1 MGGRPVMDYVVER
14 MRAGG
19 ATELRVVTRAEK
31 RDVIEHSE
39 ELGATVLLAEPR
51 TPSESFAVG
60 LRGLDAED
68 IVLMGWPDTLWEP
81 ADGYRQLVQ
90 AIEAGSGVALGLFEL
105 TEDLERSD
113 VIAFDDS
120 DRITG
125 IQIKPA
131 EPASNCIW
139 GCAAA
144 RAGILEGIQE
154 EEWPGEYFD
163 ALCRRG
169 VRLDGVRLSNIWL
182 DVGTRS
188 ALGRASAILA
198 TVNAA

>member
-1 MGGRPVMDYVVER
+1 MDYVVER

-31 RDVIEHSE
+31 RDVIEHGE

-60 LRGLDAED
+60 LRGLGAAD
-68 IVLMGWPDTLWEP
+68 IVLIGWPDTLWEP

-90 AIEAGSGVALGLFEL
+90 AVEAGADVALGLFEL

-120 DRITG
+120 GRITG
-125 IQIKPA
+125 IQIKPT
-131 EPASNCIW
+131 EPVSNWIW

-144 RAGILEGIQE
+144 RAGILQGIQE
-154 EEWPGEYFD
+154 EEWPGTYFD
-163 ALCRRG
+163 ALCRQG
-169 VRLDGVRLSNIWL
+169 VRLDGVRLSNVWL

-188 ALGRASAILA
+188 ALARASTVLA